1 MPEVKGTHDLLGD
14 DIKKINFLESRARE
28 FFSELGFEEIRTP
41 VIEYSHV
48 FRKSLGESS
57 DVVMHEMYVFED
69 KDGSEIVLRP
79 EGTAP
84 VVRAYIEKI
93 RGKSPRAK
101 LFYVGPMFRRER
113 PQKGRYR
120 QFHQIGCEMLGFDS
134 PESDAFLIFVL
145 SRFLKSVKVKHE
157 VKINSVGCPECRP
170 KYAEEVRR
178 FFSGK
183 IDSLCDD
190 CKKRLG
196 RNPLRIIDCKKDRD
210 IITLWEGETPK
221 IHDFLCP
228 SCKEKFDK
236 VKRVLELLSVD
247 FSEDPYIVRG
257 LDYYTGVVF
266 EIFHPSDEK
275 NAIAAGGR
283 YDNLVEVLGGPPT
296 PAVGFAMGEER
307 VAQFIETEQEK
318 REGLFIIYTE
328 EGKEKAFSLLKEIV
342 DARSEGKLGL
352 PSRVLRNMKV
362 DISVEPQKSIKAQLR
377 YADSRKFEFVFII
390 GKNEV
395 EEGTITLRD
404 LAKSEQFKIRGID
417 EFAEYIL
424 KMAQLRDF
432 PEIFS

>member
-14 DIKKINFLESRARE
+14 DIKKINFLEGKARE
-28 FFSELGFEEIRTP
+28 FFLNLGFEEIRTP

-48 FRKSLGESS
+48 FRKSLGDTSE
-57 DVVMHEMYVFED
+57 VVMHEMYVFED

-101 LFYVGPMFRRER
+101 LFYIGPMFRRER

-134 PESDAFLIFVL
+134 PESDAYLIFTL
-145 SRFLKSVKVKHE
+145 SKFLKSVKVPHTI
-157 VKINSVGCPECRP
+157 KINSVGCPECRP
-170 KYAEEVRR
+170 KYTEEVRK

-183 IDSLCDD
+183 SNALCDD
-190 CKKRLG
+190 CKKRLE
-196 RNPLRIIDCKKDRD
+196 RNPLRIIDCKKDRE
-210 IITLWEGETPK
+210 IITQWDKETPK
-221 IHDFLCP
+221 ITDFLCDL
-228 SCKEKFDK
+228 CDKNFDV
-236 VKRVLELLSVD
+236 VKRTLELLSVD

-266 EIFHPSDEK
+266 EFFHSSDEK

-307 VAQFIETEQEK
+307 VAQFLETEHEK

-328 EGKEKAFSLLKEIV
+328 DGKEKAFSLFKEIV
-342 DARSEGKLGL
+342 DAKSEGKFGL
-352 PSRVLRNMKV
+352 PSRVLRNMRI
-362 DISVEPQKSIKAQLR
+362 DISVEPQKSIKSQLR
-377 YADSRKFEFVFII
+377 YADSRNFEFVFII

-404 LAKSEQFKIRGID
+404 LAKSEQFKIKGLD

-424 KMAQLRDF
+424 RIAQLREYS
-432 PEIFS
+432 EILS